1 MGGLIVLFVYI
12 TRLASNELMNIKIN
26 TYSTLSIFTRVIL
39 IFIIININSQLIIIN
54 TSSVIKTFHFI
65 YTWNAIRIIIITI
78 IYLLL
83 TLIIVVKISNK
94 FEAPIKN
101 LIFK

>member
-1 MGGLIVLFVYI
+1 M
-12 TRLASNELMNIKIN
+12 
-26 TYSTLSIFTRVIL
+26 
-39 IFIIININSQLIIIN
+39 
-54 TSSVIKTFHFI
+54 
-65 YTWNAIRIIIITI
+65 YTWNSIRLITLTI